1 MLLYFAIRPV
11 VLAIC
16 ILVFLIDESNYYYN
30 YGSYLAVE
38 QQKFGGQNLMIMVA
52 ENDKY
57 LEALPIS
64 LVI

>member
-1 MLLYFAIRPV
+1 MKVLLYFAIRPV

-16 ILVFLIDESNYYYN
+16 ILIDEPNYYYN
-30 YGSYLAVE
+30 YGSSLAVE